1 MVKPTK
7 TLGNF
12 FFKIRSFTPIPFIF
26 ALLYFAKPTWQTT
39 TLALPFMV
47 IGEFLRIWAV
57 GYAGATTRARTLGAA
72 RDLVT
77 TGPYGYVRNPL
88 YLGNFLLS
96 FGVCLVANVAWLIPI
111 LVLGYVLQYLPIV
124 AVEEG
129 YLLEACGAV
138 YQVYQARVPRFL
150 PRLQPYSQPSAHD
163 FSWARAMRSEKR
175 TLTAIVCVL
184 GLLLAKAVIFDGS
197 LAELL

>member
-1 MVKPTK
+1 MVMTTK

-26 ALLYFAKPTWQTT
+26 ALLYFAKPMWQMTI
-39 TLALPFMV
+39 LGMSFMV
-47 IGEFLRIWAV
+47 LGEFLRIWAV

-96 FGVCLVANVAWLIPI
+96 FGVCLIANVTWLIPV
-111 LVLGYVLQYLPIV
+111 LVVGYVLQYLPII
-124 AVEEG
+124 AVEER
-129 YLLEACGAV
+129 YLGEACGAV
-138 YQVYQARVPRFL
+138 YQAYQAKVPRFL
-150 PRLQPYSQPSAHD
+150 PRLRPYPHPSSHD
-163 FSWARAMRSEKR
+163 FSWARAMKSEKR

-184 GLLLAKAVIFDGS
+184 GLIFAKSAIFDVF
-197 LAELL
+197 LAELP